1 MELLWSFF
9 VAIFIGIISHF
20 YGQALPRKWFHGDKF
35 PYKSFR
41 WEQEGRI
48 YRRIGVHKW
57 QEKLPDLS
65 RVARG
70 MVPKRMKADM
80 TARDV
85 RTLIAEECVAEH
97 VHTVLCIVFLYV
109 AEFWESGTWFLL
121 WCIYTVGNLPF
132 IIAQRYNRPK
142 LVRILKRLE
151 KRACGKKQTSEEVC
165 S

>member
-1 MELLWSFF
+1 MEMLWSFF
-9 VAIFIGIISHF
+9 FAIFIGIISHF
-20 YGQALPRKWFHGDKF
+20 YGQSLPRKWFHADKF

-48 YRRIGVHKW
+48 YRHIGVHKW
-57 QEKLPDLS
+57 QDKLPDLS
-65 RVARG
+65 RVAHN
-70 MVPKRMKADM
+70 MVPKRMKDGM
-80 TARDV
+80 TVEDV

-109 AEFWESGTWFLL
+109 AKFWESGTWFFL

-132 IIAQRYNRPK
+132 IIIQRYNRPK

-151 KRACGKKQTSEEVC
+151 MRNNKEKRAEEVY

>member
-9 VAIFIGIISHF
+9 FAIFIGIISHF

-80 TARDV
+80 TAQDV